1 MIVPSMN
8 MVEIKNEWEKEFPII
23 FRKATYV
30 AKEIHKT
37 LKLSKDGEIVKYFD
51 YLSKYK
57 NNWIYSICLTKKR
70 DYFIF
75 LVYNYDRQGLNAYTV
90 MGGDD
95 NYMFV
100 FTAHF
105 FKRYNERRKLNLV
118 KPNDILRAFMDDN
131 HSFSVQPLDDLNENM
146 NNIICTSDTG
156 VLLGTADTK
165 QKIYRMNTYLTNDML
180 KEDQKAITTALHEEF
195 DHDGRKYTPYN
206 L

>member
-8 MVEIKNEWEKEFPII
+8 MLEIQREWEKEFPII
-23 FRKATYV
+23 FRKAGYV
-30 AKEIHKT
+30 AKEMHKT
-37 LKLSKDGEIVKYFD
+37 LKLNKEDEIVKYFD
-51 YLSKYK
+51 YLSKFK
-57 NNWIYSICLTKKR
+57 NNWIYSITFTKKR

-90 MGGDD
+90 MGGDES
-95 NYMFV
+95 YMFV

-105 FKRYNERRKLNLV
+105 FKRYNERRKLSLV

-146 NNIICTSDTG
+146 NNIICAADTG

-180 KEDQKAITTALHEEF
+180 KEDQKAITIALHEEF
-195 DHDGRKYTPYN
+195 DHDGRDYTPYN
-206 L
+206 P